1 MGHVYREMGLLVQQ
15 PLRRNPGVQQSAKI
29 LHRPH
34 ELHQD
39 CRAKERK
46 EKTKMTIENQLV
58 MMFENLNRI

>member
-1 MGHVYREMGLLVQQ
+1 MGHVYREMGFVQQ
-15 PLRRNPGVQQSAKI
+15 EPPRRNLEVQPSANK
-29 LHRPH
+29 LHHPL

-39 CRAKERK
+39 GRAKEQK